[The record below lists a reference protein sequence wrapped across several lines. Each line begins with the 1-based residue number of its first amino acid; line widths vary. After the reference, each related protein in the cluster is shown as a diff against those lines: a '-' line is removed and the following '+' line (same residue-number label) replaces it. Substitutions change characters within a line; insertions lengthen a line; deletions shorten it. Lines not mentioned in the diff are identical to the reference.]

1 MPECPKPVG
10 TLEGCTC
17 YLDAFFERSPAPL
30 VLLDRDFNFIR
41 VNEAYAKAC
50 QRKVEDFPGHNHFEF
65 YPSDARV
72 IFEEVIRAKEPVTV
86 QARAFEFPDHPEW
99 GVTFWDWSL
108 TPLLDA
114 SGEVGAIVFSLQDV
128 TDRMGPETGRRT
140 WPVWLGDG
148 LLHRRG
154 ALWVTLIAIVA
165 EIALLWGVSRLES
178 PSRYLGIPG
187 AAAALIGVVAA
198 VVAGPLAGAVVALIS
213 GVAFIAFVTDF
224 GRTVLWPTIVLSIL
238 LWTSAAVIAGLAADY
253 VRRRAAAREAVLSQ
267 SVKDRQSLFESLKIS
282 EEKYRA
288 LAAENQRLYQQQ
300 FDIAENLQG
309 ALLDIPAEIGAVRLG
324 HLYRS
329 ASEAAR
335 VGGDFYDV
343 FGVKDGNVGILVG
356 DVSGHGIQAARTA
369 TLVKDVVHAFAH
381 QSLEPDVV
389 LLHTN
394 QLLIQKGLAGFVTV
408 FLGILECGTGRFR
421 YASAGHPEAILRKA
435 SGKMEKLLSRSSPL
449 GVFAEATWK
458 TRELEL
464 VTNDRLL
471 LYTDGVTEARR
482 DGELFGEERLER
494 LVETAQVP
502 VEELPRLVLDEVLA
516 FSGGAL
522 KDDVAV
528 LALSVTESCV
538 SDLGAWP
545 TGDTAAAPAS
555 DTSVRPARVTVT

>member
-1 MPECPKPVG
+1 MADCPKPAG
-10 TLEGCTC
+10 TLEGCEC
-17 YLDAFFERSPAPL
+17 YLDAFFERSQMPL
-30 VLLDRDFNFIR
+30 VLLDREFNFIR

-50 QRKVEDFPGHNHFEF
+50 DRKVEDFPGHNHFEL

-72 IFEEVIRAKEPVTV
+72 IFEEVLRTKEPVSV

-128 TDRMGPETGRRT
+128 TDRRGAETGRRT

-148 LLHRRG
+148 LLQQRG
-154 ALWVTLIAIVA
+154 AVWVILIAIAA
-165 EIALLWGVSRLES
+165 EIAMLAGVGSLES

-198 VVAGPLAGAVVALIS
+198 VVAGPVAGGVVALIG
-213 GVAFIAFVTDF
+213 GVAFFAFVTDF
-224 GRTVLWPTIVLSIL
+224 GRTVIWPTIVLSIL
-238 LWTSAAVIAGLAADY
+238 LWTAAAVVAGLAADY

-267 SVKDRQSLFESLKIS
+267 SVKDRESLFESLKVS

-309 ALLDIPAEIGAVRLG
+309 ALLDIPAEIGTVKLG

-343 FGVKDGNVGILVG
+343 FGDREGNVGILVG

-369 TLVKDVVHAFAH
+369 TLVKDVVRAFAH
-381 QSLEPDVV
+381 QSLEPDEV
-389 LLHTN
+389 LGHTN
-394 QLLIQKGLAGFVTV
+394 QLLIEKGLPGFVTV
-408 FLGILECGTGRFR
+408 FLGILDCGTGRLR

-435 SGKMEKLLSRSSPL
+435 SGNMEKLLSRSSPL
-449 GVFAEATWK
+449 GVFAEATWMM
-458 TRELEL
+458 RDVEL

-494 LVETAQVP
+494 LVEKADSP
-502 VEELPRLVLDEVLA
+502 VEA
-516 FSGGAL
+516 S
-522 KDDVAV
+522 
-528 LALSVTESCV
+528 
-538 SDLGAWP
+538 
-545 TGDTAAAPAS
+545 PAS
-555 DTSVRPARVTVT
+555 GLGRSAGLLGRRPQGRRGRAGPFGDRPLRERRGRATGEERRGGKQRGKEQRSVNHHA

>member
-1 MPECPKPVG
+1 MPDCPKPLG

-17 YLDAFFERSPAPL
+17 YLDAYFERSHSPL

-41 VNEAYAKAC
+41 VNDAYAKAC
-50 QRKVEDFPGHNHFEF
+50 GRKVEDFPGHNHFEF

-72 IFEEVIRAKEPVTV
+72 IFEEVLRTREPLNV

-99 GVTFWDWSL
+99 GVTYWDWSL

-128 TDRMGPETGRRT
+128 TDRRGSDTGRRT

-148 LLHRRG
+148 LLQRSG
-154 ALWVTLIAIVA
+154 AVWVTVA
-165 EIALLWGVSRLES
+165 AVLAQIGLFLGVSQFES

-198 VVAGPLAGAVVALIS
+198 VAAGPVVGASVALVG
-213 GVAFIAFVTDF
+213 GVAYIVFLTEF
-224 GRTVLWPTIVLSIL
+224 GRTVIWPAIVLSVL
-238 LWTSAAVIAGLAADY
+238 LWTSAAVVAGLAADY

-267 SVKDRQSLFESLKIS
+267 SVKDRESLLESLKTS

-309 ALLDIPAEIGAVRLG
+309 ALLDIPAEIGTVKLG

-343 FGVKDGNVGILVG
+343 FGDRDGNVGILVG

-369 TLVKDVVHAFAH
+369 TLVKDVVRAFLH
-381 QSLEPDVV
+381 QSLEPDEV
-389 LLHTN
+389 LGHTN
-394 QLLIQKGLAGFVTV
+394 QLLIEKGLPGFVTV
-408 FLGILECGTGRFR
+408 FLGILECGTGRLR

-435 SGKMEKLLSRSSPL
+435 SGNMEKLLSRSSPL

-458 TRELEL
+458 TRDVEL
-464 VTNDRLL
+464 VTDDRLL

-482 DGELFGEERLER
+482 DGELFGEERLES
-494 LVETAQVP
+494 LVAKAQSP

-528 LALSVTESCV
+528 LALSVTDRCV
-538 SDLGAWP
+538 SSAVVQ
-545 TGDTAAAPAS
+545 TAASSAA
-555 DTSVRPARVTVT
+555 